1 MKIFID
7 AHTFDGE
14 FQGSRTYIKEIY
26 LQLVSLHP
34 NIMFYFGVKNSK
46 NLDYELKTL
55 PNVFCIEYSS
65 RNSFSRIY
73 IEIPKLIRDH
83 RFNFAHFQYVMSY
96 RKEKFCKYIV
106 TMHDVL
112 FNDFNDEFS
121 FLYRLKRNFLFWLSA
136 NRCDTLLTV
145 SNYSRERISS
155 RYKIPYDKIIVTPN
169 GVSKDMLEY
178 ESSKADSK
186 KRVKNVYDLDK
197 YVLYVSRI
205 EPRKNQDLVLKW
217 FDKSQLSSQGYKL
230 VFVGKETIHTSFRR
244 IVGSSKNVY
253 WFEQVPYKDLLDF
266 YNAASLFIYPA
277 KAEGF
282 GIPPLEAAAMETPV
296 ICSNATAMADFDFF
310 EPYMFDPNSGI
321 EKLDSI
327 VISCLSNISQSR
339 VSSIKSKIA
348 NRYGWDRSVSI
359 LSSILS
365 SN

>member
-1 MKIFID
+1 
-7 AHTFDGE
+7 
-14 FQGSRTYIKEIY
+14 
-26 LQLVSLHP
+26 
-34 NIMFYFGVKNSK
+34 
-46 NLDYELKTL
+46 
-55 PNVFCIEYSS
+55 
-65 RNSFSRIY
+65 
-73 IEIPKLIRDH
+73 
-83 RFNFAHFQYVMSY
+83 
-96 RKEKFCKYIV
+96 
-106 TMHDVL
+106 MHDVL
-112 FNDFNDEFS
+112 FSDFKDEFS

-136 NRCDTLLTV
+136 NRCDILLTV
-145 SNYSRERISS
+145 SNYSREQISS
-155 RYKIPYDKIIVTPN
+155 RYKIPYDRIIVTPN
-169 GVSKDMLEY
+169 GVSKDILEY

-186 KRVKNVYDLDK
+186 KRVKNVYYLDK
-197 YVLYVSRI
+197 YVLYVSRV

-253 WFEQVPYKDLLDF
+253 WFEQVPYKDLLDL

-310 EPYMFDPNSGI
+310 APYMFDPNSGI
-321 EKLDSI
+321 EKLDSL

-339 VSSIKSKIA
+339 VSSIKSQIA